1 MMKDCLL
8 LSLFLYK
15 NKDEGSVRRA
25 VSAVVAVVVVVEV
38 NNVLQLFSFPFTNHI
53 TKRVKLIFLH
63 ETNYGF
69 SCYDVCVCVQ

>member
-15 NKDEGSVRRA
+15 NKDEGSFRR
-25 VSAVVAVVVVVEV
+25 VSVVAAAAADVAVVVEV

-53 TKRVKLIFLH
+53 TK
-63 ETNYGF
+63 ESNYYFCIGQIMVF
-69 SCYDVCVCVQ
+69 PVSGYV